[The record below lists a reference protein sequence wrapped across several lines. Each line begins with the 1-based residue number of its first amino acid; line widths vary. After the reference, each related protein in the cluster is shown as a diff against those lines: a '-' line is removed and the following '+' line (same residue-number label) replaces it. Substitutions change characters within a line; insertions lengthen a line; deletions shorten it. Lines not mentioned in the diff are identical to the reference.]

1 MKNLAVFMC
10 CLVMTACG
18 AMEGVGDNIAS
29 LFKTSSQYREES
41 AARFNKWLG
50 KHKDERIKA
59 IGPPVK
65 CAVLSSGEE
74 SCEWS
79 KSGISGSGS
88 ASGGQG
94 SSSFSSWEHRV
105 IFTYDREGIARQWS
119 YNGNLGS
126 FTSADYPVS
135 R

>member
-10 CLVMTACG
+10 CFVMTGCG
-18 AMEGVGDNIAS
+18 ALEGVGDEIGS
-29 LFKTSSQYREES
+29 LFKTSSQYREEQ
-41 AARFNKWLG
+41 AARFNSWLG
-50 KHKDERIKA
+50 KHKDELIKKV
-59 IGPPVK
+59 GPPEK

-79 KSGISGSGS
+79 KRGISGGGS

-105 IFTYDREGIARQWS
+105 VFTFDKDGIARQWS
-119 YNGNLGS
+119 YNGKFGS